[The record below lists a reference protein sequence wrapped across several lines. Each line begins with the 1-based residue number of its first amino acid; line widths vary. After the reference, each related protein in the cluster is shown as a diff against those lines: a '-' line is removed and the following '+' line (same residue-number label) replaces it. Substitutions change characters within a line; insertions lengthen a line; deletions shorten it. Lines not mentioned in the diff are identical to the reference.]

1 MAAPVKAVNLVHKA
15 YTVLNHR
22 GEGDSFELEVSR
34 TVRSKEVVAWFNLTA
49 FIKSDGGIDALA
61 YEYIKR
67 KRLVK
72 RSGI

>member
-34 TVRSKEVVAWFNLTA
+34 IVRSKEVVAWFNLTA
-49 FIKSDGGIDALA
+49 FIKSDGIDALA